1 MVNKEVKK
9 FTTNILGLFQGLKSK
24 GISLA
29 KEIKQI
35 FVNDAVRPT
44 KLYYIASIFKALRKK
59 VINLDFWIRC

>member
-24 GISLA
+24 GILLA

-35 FVNDAVRPT
+35 FVNDAVR
-44 KLYYIASIFKALRKK
+44 LNYIILLLFLKHFEKK
-59 VINLDFWIRC
+59 

>member
-1 MVNKEVKK
+1 MLRACLKIPSNKDTYVVNKEVKK

-35 FVNDAVRPT
+35 FVNDAVR
-44 KLYYIASIFKALRKK
+44 L
-59 VINLDFWIRC
+59 N

>member
-1 MVNKEVKK
+1 MFRACLKIPYNKDTYVVNKEVKK

-35 FVNDAVRPT
+35 FVNDAVR
-44 KLYYIASIFKALRKK
+44 L
-59 VINLDFWIRC
+59 N